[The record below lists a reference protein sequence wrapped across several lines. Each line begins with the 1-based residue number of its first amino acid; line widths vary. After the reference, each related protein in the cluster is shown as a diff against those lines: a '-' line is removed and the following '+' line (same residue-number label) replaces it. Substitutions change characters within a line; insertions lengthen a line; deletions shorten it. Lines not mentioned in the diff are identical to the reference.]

1 MLIERMEERAERDA
15 ALNGDRTRQPDPTPR
30 QKQQFARAVE
40 KNYRHIYVYMH
51 CMSRDAV
58 LAEDLTQETF
68 AKAWQNLPRFEW
80 RSSLQTWLRAIALNT
95 FRAYARKNG
104 IDEHAFDD
112 VKEEAL
118 GSQPGIVE
126 QLIEKDLA
134 NRAQA
139 AVSELPVMYR
149 EVIVM
154 HCYQRMKYREIA
166 EALEVPMGTVQA
178 RCSVAF
184 AKLRT
189 MLSEVEYQ

>member
-1 MLIERMEERAERDA
+1 MLIEGMEDRAEREA
-15 ALNGDRTRQPDPTPR
+15 APNGDAIRLSAPTSR
-30 QKQQFARAVE
+30 QKQQFAKAVE
-40 KNYRHIYVYMH
+40 KNYRQIYAYMH

-80 RSSLQTWLRAIALNT
+80 RSSLHTWIRAIALNT
-95 FRAYARKNG
+95 FRAHVRKSG
-104 IDEHAFDD
+104 VDEHPLDD

-118 GSQPGIVE
+118 GKSSGIVE
-126 QLIEKDLA
+126 KLIEKDLA

-166 EALEVPMGTVQA
+166 EALELPMGTVQA

-189 MLSEVEYQ
+189 MLSEVEN

>member
-1 MLIERMEERAERDA
+1 MLIEGTEDRAEQDA
-15 ALNGDRTRQPDPTPR
+15 ALYGDRIHQPVPTSR
-30 QKQQFARAVE
+30 QKQQFAKAVD
-40 KNYRHIYVYMH
+40 KNYRQIYAYMH
-51 CMSRDAV
+51 CMSRDPA

-68 AKAWQNLPRFEW
+68 AKAWQNLHRFEW

-95 FRAYARKNG
+95 FRAHARKNG
-104 IDEHAFDD
+104 IDEHAIDD

-118 GSQPGIVE
+118 GSQPGIIE
-126 QLIEKDLA
+126 RLIEKDLA

-139 AVSELPVMYR
+139 AVSELPVIYR

-184 AKLRT
+184 TKLRT
-189 MLSEVEYQ
+189 MLSEVEN

>member
-15 ALNGDRTRQPDPTPR
+15 APNGGCIRQPVLTAR
-30 QKQQFARAVE
+30 QKHQFTKAVE
-40 KNYRHIYVYMH
+40 KNYRQIYAYMH
-51 CMSRDAV
+51 CMSRDSA

-95 FRAYARKNG
+95 FRAHARKAG
-104 IDEHAFDD
+104 INEQTIDD
-112 VKEEAL
+112 VNEEAL

-126 QLIEKDLA
+126 RLIEKDLA
-134 NRAQA
+134 NRAQK
-139 AVSELPVMYR
+139 AVSELPVIYR

-189 MLSEVEYQ
+189 MLSEVEN